1 MGVFSATPGRCSKNV
16 QFVLEQGM
24 KAEVGSRDITLLLL

>member
-1 MGVFSATPGRCSKNV
+1 MRFFSATPGRCSKNV

-24 KAEVGSRDITLLLL
+24 KAEMGSRGITLRIL